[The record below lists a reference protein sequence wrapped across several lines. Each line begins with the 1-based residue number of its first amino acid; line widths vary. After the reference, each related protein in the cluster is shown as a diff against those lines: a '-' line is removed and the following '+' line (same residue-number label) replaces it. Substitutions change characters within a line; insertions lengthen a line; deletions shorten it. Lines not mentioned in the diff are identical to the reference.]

1 MLHGVRLPN
10 AYFSVQRTVNHTTGE
25 ANWVLFQTITTVQSA
40 IRVVSKAF
48 FIVQPST
55 APFSSAVCKQRER
68 KASVEA
74 IMHLLELCC

>member
-1 MLHGVRLPN
+1 MLHGLPN
-10 AYFSVQRTVNHTTGE
+10 AYFSVQRTVNLTTGE
-25 ANWVLFQTITTVQSA
+25 TSWVLFRTIPTLQSA
-40 IRVVSKAF
+40 ILVVSKVF

-74 IMHLLELCC
+74 IINHLELCC